1 MTPQLLLLM
10 ATVGADP
17 IRPPDFDTE
26 IVPVFTK
33 AGCNAGACHGA
44 AAGRGGFHLSL
55 FGSDPAADY
64 DAIVQD
70 LEGRRVNLARPAESL
85 ILNKPTG
92 MLRHGGGTRLEP
104 DGPAAKRLGDW
115 IAAGA
120 RRGKTARHLTSF
132 EVKPANTLVE
142 REGAVVHLE
151 TSVRFDDG
159 LAEDVTALTVFTPV
173 DPSAIEIKSD
183 TATVRRRGQH
193 VVIARFLDR
202 VVPIRLTIP
211 LSQLPIDLSREPR
224 ANFIDDEVLKLLE
237 VLRVPVSPRADDSAF
252 LRRAR
257 LDLTGRIPEPEEVAQ
272 FLEDRS
278 VDKRAKLINE
288 LLASEHFTEY
298 WTLRLAGIYR
308 NRIVGEPAGARAFHS
323 WLTDSVRKGTPLDKM
338 AREILTATGDSHT
351 NGPAYFTRLSP
362 DPRAQAELVSQ
373 AFLGVRLQ
381 CANCHNHPLDR
392 WTQDDY
398 HGLAAVFARL
408 DRGREVKVTSRGG
421 VTNPRTGEPAVPRIP
436 GVRYLDAGVDG
447 RDAFADWLISSD
459 NPYFAKAIVNRLWKA
474 MFGRGLVEPADDLR
488 DTNPATHPE
497 LLDRL
502 AKDFVSH
509 GYDIRHTLRRIA
521 RSETYGRTSESTASN
536 KDDDRF
542 YSHAYARPLPP
553 EVLADAL
560 CDVTG
565 VSEQYGDEPPGTRA
579 IALVNPETP
588 SRALDVLGRCSRRES
603 CESDGA
609 VGGLPVMLH
618 RLNGELINRKITARD
633 GRLHQLIAAGKT
645 TEAILAEFYARTLGR
660 SPTDAERK
668 YWQTQASKVDDK
680 DRPAWLE
687 DVVWSLLNSR
697 EFTTNH

>member
-1 MTPQLLLLM
+1 MTPQILLLL
-10 ATVGADP
+10 AAVGADP
-17 IRPPDFDTE
+17 ARPPDFDTE

-55 FGSDPAADY
+55 FGSDAAADY

-70 LEGRRVNLARPAESL
+70 LEGRRVNLARPGESL

-92 MLRHGGGTRLEP
+92 MLRHGGGTRLDP
-104 DGPAAKRLGDW
+104 DGPGAKRLADW

-120 RRGKTARHLTSF
+120 PRAKTARRLTSF
-132 EVKPANTLVE
+132 DVSPANTVVE
-142 REGAVVHLE
+142 REGSEVRLRNL
-151 TSVRFDDG
+151 VRFDG
-159 LAEDVTALTVFTPV
+159 NTAEDVTAWTVFTAA
-173 DPSAIEIKSD
+173 DPSAVEIKGE

-202 VVPIRLTIP
+202 VVPIRLT
-211 LSQLPIDLSREPR
+211 LPHSDTPVDLSREPR

-237 VLRVPVSPRADDSAF
+237 VLRVPVSPRAEDTAF
-252 LRRAR
+252 LRRVR
-257 LDLTGRIPEPEEVAQ
+257 LDLTGRLPYPEEVAK
-272 FLEDRS
+272 FVADRS
-278 VDKRAKLINE
+278 ADKRAKLIDT
-288 LLASEHFTEY
+288 LLASEDFTEY
-298 WTLRLAGIYR
+298 WTFKLAALFR
-308 NRIVGEPAGARAFHS
+308 NRPLGEPAGARAFHA
-323 WLTDSVRKGTPLDKM
+323 WLADGIRKSSPLDKL
-338 AREILTATGDSHT
+338 ARDILTAAGDSHT
-351 NGPAYFTRLSP
+351 YGPAFFTRLSP
-362 DPRAQAELVSQ
+362 DPRAHAELVSQ

-408 DRGREVKVTSRGG
+408 DRGREVKVTNRGA
-421 VTNPRTGEPAVPRIP
+421 VTNPRTGEPAIPRIP
-436 GVRYLDAGVDG
+436 GVRFLDTSADG
-447 RDAFADWLISSD
+447 RIAFADWLTSAD
-459 NPYFAKAIVNRLWKA
+459 NPYFAKAIVNRLWKS

-509 GYDIRHTLRRIA
+509 GYDIRHTLWLIA
-521 RSETYGRTSESTASN
+521 RSETYGRSGETTAAN
-536 KDDDRF
+536 KADDRF
-542 YSHAYARPLPP
+542 YSHEYIRPLPP

-565 VSEQYGDEPPGTRA
+565 ILEKYGDEPPGARA
-579 IALVNPETP
+579 IALVDPGTP
-588 SRALDVLGRCSRRES
+588 SRTLDVLGRCSRKDS
-603 CESDGA
+603 CETEGA
-609 VGGLPVMLH
+609 TGGLPAMLH

-633 GRLHQLIAAGKT
+633 GRLHELLAADKT
-645 TEAILAEFYARTLGR
+645 TEAIVDEFYTRAFGR

-668 YWQTQASKVDDK
+668 YWLTQASKVEQK
-680 DRPAWLE
+680 DRPEWLE
-687 DVVWSLLNSR
+687 DMVWSLLNSR